1 MLARPPQKQVRPFA
15 DRNICYDGCNM
26 NSSKQ
31 TAGILYVVATP
42 IGNLLDMTRRATD
55 ILQSV
60 SLVAAED
67 TRHSRKLLAHYGIG
81 TPMLALH
88 EHNERTATSGVLRRL
103 VAGEDIALVSD
114 AGTPLISDPG
124 YHLVRSV
131 REAGLRV
138 VPVPG
143 PSALTAALSV
153 AGLPTDRFIFE
164 GFLPAKQAAR
174 RQRLQ
179 ELQNATAT
187 LVFYESSHR
196 ILASLDDMRSLFG
209 ADREATLARELTKT
223 FETTRQASLSELL
236 AWVEADSDQ
245 QKGEFVVLVHGAL
258 KPAVA
263 GIDAETERVLR
274 LLMAELPLRQAA
286 VLAAQISGVG
296 KNVVY
301 DYALRLKDRDQ
312 SG

>member
-1 MLARPPQKQVRPFA
+1 M
-15 DRNICYDGCNM
+15 IS
-26 NSSKQ
+26 SSKR
-31 TAGILYVVATP
+31 AGALYVVATP
-42 IGNLLDMTRRATD
+42 IGNLLDITRRALD
-55 ILQSV
+55 ILKSV

-81 TPMLALH
+81 TPLLALH
-88 EHNERTATSGVLRRL
+88 EHNERAATAGLLRRL
-103 VAGEDIALVSD
+103 DAGEDIALISD

-124 YHLVRSV
+124 FHLVRTA

-153 AGLPTDRFIFE
+153 AGMPTDRFIFE

-174 RQRLQ
+174 RQRLL
-179 ELQNATAT
+179 ELQDATAT

-196 ILASLDDMRSLFG
+196 ILASLGDMQALFG
-209 ADREATLARELTKT
+209 ANREATLARELTKT
-223 FETTRQASLSELL
+223 FETIRQASLAELV

-245 QKGEFVVLVHGAL
+245 QKGEFVVLVHGAV

-263 GIDAETERVLR
+263 GIDTETERVLT

-286 VLAAQISGVG
+286 ALAAQISGIG
-296 KNVVY
+296 KNVLY
-301 DYALRLKDRDQ
+301 EHALQLKDQGR
-312 SG
+312 

>member
-1 MLARPPQKQVRPFA
+1 
-15 DRNICYDGCNM
+15 M
-26 NSSKQ
+26 NSSNK
-31 TAGILYVVATP
+31 TAGALYVVATP
-42 IGNLLDMTRRATD
+42 IGNLLDITRRALE

-81 TPMLALH
+81 TPMLSLH
-88 EHNERTATSGVLRRL
+88 EHNERTVTAGLLGRL
-103 VAGEDIALVSD
+103 EAGSDIALVSD

-124 YHLVRSV
+124 FHLVRSV
-131 REAGLRV
+131 RQAGLRV

-179 ELQNATAT
+179 ELQDATAT

-196 ILASLDDMRSLFG
+196 ILTSLGDMLALFG
-209 ADREATLARELTKT
+209 AGREATLARELTKT
-223 FETTRQASLSELL
+223 FETIRQASLAELH
-236 AWVEADSDQ
+236 AWVAADSDQ
-245 QKGEFVVLVHGAL
+245 QKGEFVVLVHGAA

-263 GIDAETERVLR
+263 EIDAATER
-274 LLMAELPLRQAA
+274 LLTLLLAELPLRQAA
-286 VLAAQISGVG
+286 SLAAQISGIG
-296 KNVVY
+296 KNVLY
-301 DYALRLKDRDQ
+301 EHALRLKDRGL